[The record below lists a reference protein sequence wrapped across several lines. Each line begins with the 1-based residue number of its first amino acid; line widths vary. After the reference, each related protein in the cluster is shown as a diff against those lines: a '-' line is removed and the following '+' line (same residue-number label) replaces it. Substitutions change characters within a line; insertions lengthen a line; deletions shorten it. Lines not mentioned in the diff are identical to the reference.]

1 MRRLAAASLFLLA
14 LAPQS
19 RAGELAIEGQVGYF
33 DMAAKDSA
41 KAVFGSSG
49 GLTFGGAVR
58 YNVWRGAF
66 VSAGVRTF
74 SKEGERVF
82 LLSPGGA
89 VQKLGFPLSMRLT
102 PILLSAGYRYHHGRT
117 IVPYASVGVSITSY
131 SEESTVAGQS
141 FDLSES
147 GTGFIGAAGVE
158 YGRGMLR
165 AGVEVGYSTVSG
177 PLGLAGV
184 SKVYNEDDIGGFHI
198 VGKIVLAFGLGEQKP
213 AKPPAKPTKPAKPA
227 EPKKPATP

>member
-1 MRRLAAASLFLLA
+1 MRRLAAASLLLFA

-82 LLSPGGA
+82 LLSPGGT
-89 VQKLGFPLSMRLT
+89 VQKLGFPLSLRLT
-102 PILLSAGYRYHHGRT
+102 PILLSAGYRYHHGQT
-117 IVPYASVGVSITSY
+117 IVPYASVGLSITSY
-131 SEESTVAGQS
+131 SEVSTVAGES
-141 FDLSES
+141 FDVSES
-147 GTGFIGAAGVE
+147 KTGFIGAAGVE

-177 PLGLAGV
+177 PIGLAGV
-184 SKVYNEDDIGGFHI
+184 SKVYNEDDIGGFHV
-198 VGKIVLAFGLGEQKP
+198 VGKIVVAFGRGEQKP
-213 AKPPAKPTKPAKPA
+213 AKAPAKPKP
-227 EPKKPATP
+227 

>member
-89 VQKLGFPLSMRLT
+89 VQKLGFPLSLRLT
-102 PILLSAGYRYHHGRT
+102 PILLSAGYRYHHGQT
-117 IVPYASVGVSITSY
+117 IVPYASVGLSITS
-131 SEESTVAGQS
+131 
-141 FDLSES
+141 
-147 GTGFIGAAGVE
+147 
-158 YGRGMLR
+158 
-165 AGVEVGYSTVSG
+165 
-177 PLGLAGV
+177 
-184 SKVYNEDDIGGFHI
+184 
-198 VGKIVLAFGLGEQKP
+198 
-213 AKPPAKPTKPAKPA
+213 
-227 EPKKPATP
+227 